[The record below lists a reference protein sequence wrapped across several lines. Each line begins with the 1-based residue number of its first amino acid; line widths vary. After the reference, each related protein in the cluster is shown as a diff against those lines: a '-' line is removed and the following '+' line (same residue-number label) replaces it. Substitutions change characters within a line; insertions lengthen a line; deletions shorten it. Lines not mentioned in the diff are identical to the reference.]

1 MYSFHNLQ
9 CRLTERFLGLL
20 GADCD
25 CSRKSGHKVTSAY
38 IHRLILCKWIAGS
51 NLNLNILCGTLTDQ
65 KIVFLTHI
73 TDQSL
78 VEIVSGDLDRCTY
91 NRSTQ
96 RDDSD
101 IRSTSSDIY
110 DHISAWSCNI
120 NSGSDCSC
128 DRLLNN
134 FYLAGTSLIRC
145 VLNGLLLY
153 FSNTARYADA
163 DAWLTEALLAKSFL
177 DKVLDHLLGNGVI

>member
-38 IHRLILCKWIAGS
+38 IHRLILCKRIAGS

-73 TDQSL
+73 ADQRL
-78 VEIVSGDLDRCTY
+78 IKIISGNLDRCTY
-91 NRSTQ
+91 NRSSK
-96 RDDSD
+96 RNDSD
-101 IRSTSSDIY
+101 IRSTASDIY

-120 NSGSDCSC
+120 DSRTDCSS

-134 FYLAGTSLIRC
+134 FYLAGTSLISS

-153 FSNTARYADA
+153 LSNTTRYADA
-163 DAWLTEALLAKSFL
+163 DAWLTEALLAKCFL